1 MDVMGWV
8 VVALVLCLVLAVL
21 TYLKQSQS
29 VGGGEERRRP
39 QEAVV
44 RGPGG
49 RRGGA
54 RMRRPVEREDSK
66 EGADQERRGRS

>member
-44 RGPGG
+44 RGGG
-49 RRGGA
+49 G
-54 RMRRPVEREDSK
+54 
-66 EGADQERRGRS
+66 EGQG

>member
-1 MDVMGWV
+1 V
-8 VVALVLCLVLAVL
+8 VVALVLCLVLTVL

-29 VGGGEERRRP
+29 VGGGEERRRL